1 MRIEIRK
8 PFRKTI
14 LQASTRDG
22 FASAGVNLYIAS
34 VDPLRNG
41 CFAEFVGF
49 ASVYRPR
56 LPPGLVTS
64 NSGQGLV
71 ARDQAVLSG
80 HGMAT
85 GYLVVG
91 IYNHKGANNYGHL
104 SAITLGRTT
113 AG

>member
-8 PFRKTI
+8 PFDKII

-22 FASAGVNLYIAS
+22 FASAGLNLYIAS
-34 VDPLRNG
+34 VDSLRNG
-41 CFAEFVGF
+41 CFAEFMGF

-64 NSGQGLV
+64 NSGQ
-71 ARDQAVLSG
+71 VLSG
-80 HGMAT
+80 HGMVT

-91 IYNHKGANNYGHL
+91 IYDHKGAINYGHL
-104 SAITLGRTT
+104 SAITLGRIT
-113 AG
+113 AGEM